1 MALEPSTGM
10 DLTTSPADGDPSS
23 DANPVVVSTF
33 DEPDDDPPEASTPST
48 VSNGPVPRLRQR
60 ARLDWRRETSNL
72 TVRIGLW
79 PPRVDIALNVEGP
92 LSWAAPLCGVLALA
106 AGTYALVAE
115 PLIALVMGA
124 SVLLVGCGVLLYLVR
139 RGKPR
144 THE

>member
-33 DEPDDDPPEASTPST
+33 DEPDDDPPEASSPST
-48 VSNGPVPRLRQR
+48 VSSGPVPRRQR

-79 PPRVDIALNVEGP
+79 PPRIDIALNVEGP

-106 AGTYALVAE
+106 AGTYALVPE